1 MSEAQISR
9 YGSWKSPITSDL
21 IVSGA
26 IGLMQTA
33 VDNGDVYWVET
44 RPQEKGRYV
53 VVKLTPDGKKVDFT
67 PAPFNAR
74 TRVHE
79 YGGGGFTASDGV
91 IYFSNF
97 ADQRLYRFDGAGDPQ
112 AITSEAE
119 MRYADGVI
127 DRKTN
132 RMICV
137 REDHSGV
144 AATGPEA
151 VNSIV
156 GIPLDGSGAQV
167 TLAGGADFYSSP
179 RLDAAGDN
187 QSASRLAWLQWNH
200 PNMPW
205 DGTELWVAAIQEDG
219 SLTDRVRVAGGGGES
234 IFQPEWSPAG
244 ELHFVSDRTGWW
256 NLYRWRE
263 GRIEALCP
271 MEAEFGL
278 PQWVFGMSTYAFESE
293 NRIVCAYTERGL
305 SKLAV
310 LDTTTGKLENIETPF
325 TRIDS
330 VRATRGAAVFIA
342 ATPVE
347 TAGVIRFDIENRRF
361 ETIRR
366 SSELKI
372 DPGHISVPQAIEF
385 PTENSLT
392 SHGFFYPPCN
402 RDFIAPETERPP
414 LLVMSHGGPTAATSP
429 TLRLGI
435 QYWTSRGVA
444 VLDINYGGS
453 AGYGREYRERLS
465 GRWGVV
471 DVDDCVN
478 GAKYLAERG
487 LVDGGRL
494 AITGGSAG
502 GYTTLCALTFRDAF
516 KAGASHYGV
525 SDLEALEVDTHKFES
540 RYTHKLVAP
549 YPERA
554 DLYRER
560 SPINHTDLLSAPV
573 IFFQGLEDKIVP
585 PNQAEMMVDALRAKG
600 LPVAYIA
607 FEGEQHGFRQAS
619 NIKRALDA
627 EFYFYSRVFGFE
639 PADAIEPVT
648 IENLP

>member
-1 MSEAQISR
+1 MAESQISR

-21 IVSGA
+21 IVSGT
-26 IGLMQTA
+26 IGLGQIA
-33 VDNGDVYWVET
+33 IDGEDVYWVET

-53 VVKLTPDGKKVDFT
+53 VVKLPPDGRTVEVT
-67 PAPFNAR
+67 PNPFYAR

-79 YGGGGFTASDGV
+79 YGGGGFTVGSGV

-97 ADQRLYRFDGAGDPQ
+97 ADQRLYSFDGAENPQ
-112 AITSEAE
+112 AITPEAE

-127 DRKTN
+127 DRRRN

-137 REDHSGV
+137 REDHSAPGR
-144 AATGPEA
+144 EA

-156 GIPLDGSGAQV
+156 GIPLNGSGSQV

-179 RLDAAGDN
+179 RLNPEG
-187 QSASRLAWLQWNH
+187 SRLAWLQWSH

-205 DGTELWVAAIQEDG
+205 DGTELWVADVQGDG
-219 SLTDRVRVAGGGGES
+219 SVTNPVRVAGGVYEL

-244 ELHFVSDRTGWW
+244 ELHFISDRSGWW

-263 GRIEALCP
+263 DGIEALCP

-278 PQWVFGMSTYAFESE
+278 PQWGFGMLTYAFESA
-293 NRIVCAYTERGL
+293 NRIVCAYIEQGF

-310 LDTTTGKLENIETPF
+310 LDRKTGELEKIESPF

-330 VRATRGAAVFIA
+330 VRAGPGQAVFIA
-342 ATPVE
+342 ASPTE
-347 TAGVIRFDIENRRF
+347 TASIVRFDLDNRRF
-361 ETIRR
+361 ETLRR
-366 SSELKI
+366 SSELTI
-372 DPGHISVPQAIEF
+372 DTEYISAPQAVEF
-385 PTENSLT
+385 PTEYGLKA
-392 SHGFFYPPCN
+392 HAFFYSPRN
-402 RDFIAPETERPP
+402 RDFIAPENERPP
-414 LLVMSHGGPTAATSP
+414 LLVISHGGPTAATSP
-429 TLRLGI
+429 TLRLSI

-444 VLDINYGGS
+444 VLDVNYGGS
-453 AGYGREYRERLS
+453 TGYGREYRERLS

-560 SPINHTDLLSAPV
+560 SPIHHTNMLSSPV

-585 PNQAEMMVDALRAKG
+585 PNQAEMMVNALRAKG
-600 LPVAYIA
+600 LPVAYIT
-607 FEGEQHGFRQAS
+607 FEGEQHGFRQAA
-619 NIKRALDA
+619 NIKRALDG
-627 EFYFYSRVFGFE
+627 ELYFYSRVFGFE
-639 PADAIEPVT
+639 LADAVEPVP
-648 IENLP
+648 IENL

>member
-1 MSEAQISR
+1 MSEAQVSS

-21 IVSGA
+21 IVSGT
-26 IGLMQTA
+26 IGLGQIA
-33 VDNGDVYWVET
+33 IDGADVYWVET

-53 VVKLTPDGKKVDFT
+53 VVKLAPDGQRVDLT
-67 PAPFNAR
+67 PPPFNAR

-79 YGGGGFTASDGV
+79 YGGGGFTVSDGAV
-91 IYFSNF
+91 YFSNF
-97 ADQRLYRFDGAGDPQ
+97 ADQRLYRFEGSGEPQ
-112 AITSEAE
+112 AITPEAE

-127 DRKTN
+127 DRRRN

-137 REDHSGV
+137 REDHS
-144 AATGPEA
+144 AAGSEA
-151 VNSIV
+151 VNEIV
-156 GIPLDGSGAQV
+156 GIPLSGSGAQV

-179 RLDAAGDN
+179 RLN
-187 QSASRLAWLQWNH
+187 PEASRLAWLQWNH

-205 DGTELWVAAIQEDG
+205 DGTELWVADVQGDG
-219 SLTDRVRVAGGGGES
+219 SVTNPVRVAGGADES

-244 ELHFVSDRTGWW
+244 ELHFISDRSGWW

-263 GRIEALCP
+263 GGIEALCP
-271 MEAEFGL
+271 TEAEFGL
-278 PQWVFGMSTYAFESE
+278 PQWLFGMSTYAFESA
-293 NRIVCAYTERGL
+293 NRIVCAYFEQGL
-305 SKLAV
+305 SKLAI
-310 LDTTTGKLENIETPF
+310 LDTTTGKLEKIEAPF
-325 TRIDS
+325 TRMEG
-330 VRATRGAAVFIA
+330 VRAAPGQSVFIGASPTEA
-342 ATPVE
+342 AGIV
-347 TAGVIRFDIENRRF
+347 RFDLDNRRF
-361 ETIRR
+361 ETLRR
-366 SSELKI
+366 SSELTI
-372 DPGHISVPQAIEF
+372 EPGYISAAQAIEF
-385 PTENSLT
+385 PTEDGLIA
-392 SHGFFYPPCN
+392 HAFFYPPRN
-402 RDFIAPETERPP
+402 RDFVAPENERPP

-429 TLRLGI
+429 TLRLSV

-444 VLDINYGGS
+444 VLDVNYGGS
-453 AGYGREYRERLS
+453 TGYGREYRERLS

-478 GAKYLAERG
+478 GARYLAGRG
-487 LVDGGRL
+487 LVDGDRL

-560 SPINHTDLLSAPV
+560 SPIHHTNLLSAPV

-585 PNQAEMMVDALRAKG
+585 PNQAEMMVNALLAKG
-600 LPVAYIA
+600 LPVAYIT
-607 FEGEQHGFRQAS
+607 FEGEQHGFRQAA
-619 NIKRALDA
+619 NIKRALDG
-627 EFYFYSRVFGFE
+627 ELYFYSRVFGFE
-639 PADAIEPVT
+639 LADAVEPAP
-648 IENLP
+648 IENLNQYRER

>member
-1 MSEAQISR
+1 MAEAKISR

-33 VDNGDVYWVET
+33 VDGENVYWVET

-53 VVKLTPDGKKVDFT
+53 VVKLTPDGKTIDLT

-79 YGGGGFTASDGV
+79 YGGGGFTISDGA

-97 ADQRLYRFDGAGDPQ
+97 ADQRLYRFDGAGEPR
-112 AITSEAE
+112 AITPEAE

-127 DRKTN
+127 DRKLN
-132 RMICV
+132 RIICV
-137 REDHSGV
+137 REDHS
-144 AATGPEA
+144 ATGREA

-156 GIPLDGSGAQV
+156 GISLSGAGEQV

-179 RLDAAGDN
+179 RLNPEG
-187 QSASRLAWLQWNH
+187 SRLAWLQWNH

-205 DGTELWVAAIQEDG
+205 DGTELWVAGIQEDG
-219 SLTDRVRVAGGGGES
+219 ALIDPVRVAGGDDES
-234 IFQPEWSPAG
+234 IFQPEWSPEG
-244 ELHFVSDRTGWW
+244 ELYFVSDRTGWW

-263 GRIEALCP
+263 GGIEALCP

-278 PQWVFGMSTYAFESE
+278 PQWVFGMSTYAFESA
-293 NRIVCAYTERGL
+293 NRIVCAYIERGF

-310 LDTTTGKLENIETPF
+310 LDTATGDLEKIEAPF
-325 TRIDS
+325 TRIES
-330 VRATRGAAVFIA
+330 VRAMPGQAFFIA
-342 ATPVE
+342 ATPTE
-347 TAGVIRFDIENRRF
+347 TSAVIRFDLDNRRF
-361 ETIRR
+361 ETLRR
-366 SSELKI
+366 SSEATI
-372 DPGHISVPQAIEF
+372 DAGYVSVPEAVEF
-385 PTENSLT
+385 PSENGLT
-392 SHGFFYPPCN
+392 AHGFFYPPRN
-402 RDFIAPETERPP
+402 RDFIAPENERPP

-435 QYWTSRGVA
+435 QYWTSRGIA
-444 VLDINYGGS
+444 VLDVNYGGS
-453 AGYGREYRERLS
+453 TGYGREYRERLS

-487 LVDGGRL
+487 LVDGDRL

-502 GYTTLCALTFRDAF
+502 GYSTLCALTFRDAF

-560 SPINHTDLLSAPV
+560 SPIHHTDLLSAPV

-585 PNQAEMMVDALRAKG
+585 PNQAEMMVNALRAKG
-600 LPVAYIA
+600 LPVAYIT
-607 FEGEQHGFRQAS
+607 FEGEQHGFRQAA
-619 NIKRALDA
+619 NIKRALDG
-627 EFYFYSRVFGFE
+627 ELYFYSRVFGFE
-639 PADAIEPVT
+639 LADPVEPVL